1 MSPSLSTPTY
11 EYDVFVSFRG
21 ADTRTRFTAHLLAAL
36 DRKRIRVY
44 KDDTNLP
51 RGEEIGPELLKAI
64 ETSKIAVVVFSKNYA
79 TSDWCLDELVKIMKC
94 KSVLNQRV
102 LPIFYDV
109 TESEVL
115 EQKGIFAEALSNG
128 PEEKVE
134 SWRAALMEVAN
145 LAGFRLEPYCPEPEF
160 IEEIVEV
167 IWKRLKGESSTVQSR
182 RQIDNPGAGAG
193 EDSSIIISQNGAS
206 SVQNAIAEWR
216 FNSVKLLSSTCSTAN
231 ISVVMVDSSP
241 PKLIHKLFKDALPP
255 RKRCIAKGCTSMYSC
270 SSIGNS
276 AERALGT
283 RNPCHRQYTS
293 NSHLF
298 SYMVDHGGSAMV
310 NSIAVV
316 FVLSFVDSVNNLV
329 AIVRSGTKE
338 FMEALQARANVCM
351 IGQFGVG
358 F

>member
-21 ADTRTRFTAHLLAAL
+21 ADTRTSFTAHLLAAL
-36 DRKRIRVY
+36 DRKRIRAY

-79 TSDWCLDELVKIMKC
+79 TSDWCLDELVKIMEC

-109 TESEVL
+109 TESEVV
-115 EQKGIFAEALSNG
+115 EQKGNFAEALSNG

-134 SWRAALMEVAN
+134 SWRAALMKVAN
-145 LAGFRLEPYCPEPEF
+145 LDGFRLEPYRPEPEL

-193 EDSSIIISQNGAS
+193 EDSSIIISQNDAS
-206 SVQNAIAEWR
+206 SVQNAIAEWSR
-216 FNSVKLLSSTCSTAN
+216 
-231 ISVVMVDSSP
+231 
-241 PKLIHKLFKDALPP
+241 LFFL
-255 RKRCIAKGCTSMYSC
+255 CVS
-270 SSIGNS
+270 
-276 AERALGT
+276 
-283 RNPCHRQYTS
+283 
-293 NSHLF
+293 
-298 SYMVDHGGSAMV
+298 
-310 NSIAVV
+310 
-316 FVLSFVDSVNNLV
+316 
-329 AIVRSGTKE
+329 
-338 FMEALQARANVCM
+338 
-351 IGQFGVG
+351 
-358 F
+358 